1 MPTDEFL
8 STGCLTA
15 MIPSMIECPICRAR
29 LQTDESGHSL
39 RCEGTGKSHCFDL
52 AAGGY
57 VNLISGRASGGDGK
71 EAVRARTAFLEKDYY
86 APIADAVI
94 DVLRDV
100 GGVTKVSTIVDAG
113 CGDGYYLNRALT
125 SLECCGLGFD
135 LSKFAVDHAAK
146 SARRRGLAERSF
158 YAVASV
164 FDLPI
169 ADSSADAVMNL
180 FAPCVE
186 REYCRVLKSG
196 GLLVVVGSGE
206 DHLYELKQ
214 AVYDEVYR
222 NDVRADLPID
232 LPLIAQRKVD
242 FTVSLTQAADIASL
256 FSMTP
261 YYYRTS
267 AEGFRRLH
275 ALTELTTRAQADI
288 YIYRKP

>member
-1 MPTDEFL
+1 MN
-8 STGCLTA
+8 
-15 MIPSMIECPICRAR
+15 PSIIDIVCPICRAS
-29 LQTDESGHSL
+29 LGLDESGHSL
-39 RCEGTGKSHCFDL
+39 RCDGTGKTHCFDI

-57 VNLISGRASGGDGK
+57 VNLISGRASGGDSR
-71 EAVRARTAFLEKDYY
+71 EAVKARTAFLEQDHY

-94 DVLRDV
+94 DALRDV
-100 GGVTKVSTIVDAG
+100 ASLSQNASVIDAG
-113 CGDGYYLNRALT
+113 CGDGYYLNRALDK
-125 SLECCGLGFD
+125 LGCFGLGFD

-146 SARRRGLAERSF
+146 SARRRGLSDKTF

-164 FDLPI
+164 FELPV
-169 ADSSADAVMNL
+169 ADGCADAVINL

-186 REYCRVLKSG
+186 KEYARVLRSG
-196 GLLVVVGSGE
+196 GTLIVVGAGE

-222 NDVRADLPID
+222 NDIRADLPTE
-232 LPLIAQRKVD
+232 LTLIERRQVTFEVTLERAE
-242 FTVSLTQAADIASL
+242 DIESL

-267 AEGFRRLH
+267 AEGFQRLR
-275 ALTELTTRAQADI
+275 ALTRLTTRAQADI

>member
-1 MPTDEFL
+1 
-8 STGCLTA
+8 
-15 MIPSMIECPICRAR
+15 MIPSMRIECPLCRAP
-29 LQTDESGHSL
+29 LHLDDSGHSL
-39 RCEGTGKSHCFDL
+39 RCEGTAKSHCFDI
-52 AAGGY
+52 ASGGY
-57 VNLISGRASGGDGK
+57 VNLISGRASGGDSR

-86 APIADAVI
+86 APISDAVI
-94 DVLRDV
+94 DALRDK
-100 GGVTKVSTIVDAG
+100 GGIVNTSTVLDAG
-113 CGDGYYLNRALT
+113 CGDGYYLNRALRVIG
-125 SLECCGLGFD
+125 CCGLGFD

-146 SARRRGLAERSF
+146 TARRNGLAERSF

-164 FDLPI
+164 FDLPV
-169 ADSSADAVMNL
+169 AAESADAVINL

-186 REYCRVLKSG
+186 REYCRVLKPG

-222 NDVRADLPID
+222 NDIRADLPTH
-232 LPLIAQRKVD
+232 LPLIGHRKVD
-242 FTVSLTQAADIASL
+242 FTVSLNQSADIESL

-275 ALTELTTRAQADI
+275 ELTELTTRAQADI
-288 YIYRKP
+288 YIYRKPENE

>member
-1 MPTDEFL
+1 MNPSIVDIICPVCQSLLRLDE
-8 STGCLTA
+8 T
-15 MIPSMIECPICRAR
+15 
-29 LQTDESGHSL
+29 GHSL
-39 RCEGTGKSHCFDL
+39 RCDGTGKTHCFDI

-57 VNLISGRASGGDGK
+57 VNLISGHASGGDSR
-71 EAVRARTAFLEKDYY
+71 EAVRARTAFLEQDYY

-94 DVLRDV
+94 DALRDAANLSQNASV
-100 GGVTKVSTIVDAG
+100 VDAG
-113 CGDGYYLNRALT
+113 CGDGYYLNRALDN
-125 SLECCGLGFD
+125 LDCLGLGFD

-146 SARRRGLAERSF
+146 TARRRGLADRTF

-164 FDLPI
+164 YELPI
-169 ADSSADAVMNL
+169 ADGCADAVINL

-186 REYCRVLKSG
+186 KEYARVLKSG
-196 GLLVVVGSGE
+196 GVLIVVGAGE

-222 NDVRADLPID
+222 NDVRADLPTE
-232 LPLIAQRKVD
+232 LPLIAQRQVH
-242 FTVSLTQAADIASL
+242 FEVTLERAEDIESL

-267 AEGFRRLH
+267 AEGFQRLR
-275 ALTELTTRAQADI
+275 ALHRLTTRAQADI

>member
-1 MPTDEFL
+1 M
-8 STGCLTA
+8 GCWMA
-15 MIPSMIECPICRAR
+15 MIPSMIECPICRAA
-29 LQTDESGHSL
+29 LTPDESGRSL
-39 RCEGTGKSHCFDL
+39 RCRGTGKSHCFDF

-57 VNLISGRASGGDGK
+57 VNLISGRASGGDGR

-100 GGVTKVSTIVDAG
+100 GGITSSSAVVDAG
-113 CGDGYYLNRALT
+113 CGDGYYLNRALRA
-125 SLECCGLGFD
+125 LGCRGLGFD

-146 SARRRGLAERSF
+146 SARRCGLAENSF

-164 FDLPI
+164 FELPL
-169 ADSSADAVMNL
+169 AENCADAVINL
-180 FAPCVE
+180 FAPCTE
-186 REYCRVLKSG
+186 REYARVLKPG
-196 GLLVVVGSGE
+196 GILVVVGAGE
-206 DHLYELKQ
+206 DHLYDLKQ

-222 NDVRADLPID
+222 NDARADLPTS
-232 LPLIAQRKVD
+232 LPLIAQRRVD
-242 FTVSLTQAADIASL
+242 FTVSMTHSEDIESL

-288 YIYRKP
+288 YVYQKPQNM